1 MLEQN
6 FQSVYEKFKLQFF
19 RRLFS
24 QVREREGSL
33 SAMEAFSVE
42 VIHEL
47 DAPTI
52 GQFAD
57 FLGISQS
64 NATYKVNSLI
74 RKGYIV
80 KENSDTDRR
89 EYHLKLSDKF
99 YCYNGLMQSYI
110 DTVMARIHE
119 RFTPEELAT
128 FEHVLAVMS
137 DELMPECDV
146 PKKVTTRPE
155 DRRQP
160 DWLPPVFVCGGRQRF
175 LLAVSVIRP
184 WLPCVRGGFG
194 LNPGRAEA
202 QGRSPACVTS
212 GTPSVFLYL
221 RAKCGLIRKENDRN
235 GASP

>member
-1 MLEQN
+1 MQIEEVRGELPMLEQN

-64 NATYKVNSLI
+64 NATYKVNNLI

-80 KENSDTDRR
+80 KENSRHR
-89 EYHLKLSDKF
+89 P
-99 YCYNGLMQSYI
+99 
-110 DTVMARIHE
+110 ARIP
-119 RFTPEELAT
+119 PEAVGQ
-128 FEHVLAVMS
+128 VLQ
-137 DELMPECDV
+137 L
-146 PKKVTTRPE
+146 
-155 DRRQP
+155 
-160 DWLPPVFVCGGRQRF
+160 
-175 LLAVSVIRP
+175 
-184 WLPCVRGGFG
+184 
-194 LNPGRAEA
+194 
-202 QGRSPACVTS
+202 
-212 GTPSVFLYL
+212 
-221 RAKCGLIRKENDRN
+221 
-235 GASP
+235 

>member
-1 MLEQN
+1 MQIEEVRGELPMLEQN

-80 KENSDTDRR
+80 K
-89 EYHLKLSDKF
+89 
-99 YCYNGLMQSYI
+99 
-110 DTVMARIHE
+110 
-119 RFTPEELAT
+119 
-128 FEHVLAVMS
+128 
-137 DELMPECDV
+137 
-146 PKKVTTRPE
+146 TR
-155 DRRQP
+155 
-160 DWLPPVFVCGGRQRF
+160 
-175 LLAVSVIRP
+175 A
-184 WLPCVRGGFG
+184 
-194 LNPGRAEA
+194 
-202 QGRSPACVTS
+202 
-212 GTPSVFLYL
+212 L
-221 RAKCGLIRKENDRN
+221 RA
-235 GASP
+235 ASARA

>member
-1 MLEQN
+1 MDWGA
-6 FQSVYEKFKLQFF
+6 SSPRTSPVVSTAVASSTK
-19 RRLFS
+19 S
-24 QVREREGSL
+24 CT
-33 SAMEAFSVE
+33 AA
-42 VIHEL
+42 
-47 DAPTI
+47 I

-64 NATYKVNSLI
+64 NATYKVNNLI

-146 PKKVTTRPE
+146 PKK
-155 DRRQP
+155 
-160 DWLPPVFVCGGRQRF
+160 
-175 LLAVSVIRP
+175 
-184 WLPCVRGGFG
+184 
-194 LNPGRAEA
+194 
-202 QGRSPACVTS
+202 
-212 GTPSVFLYL
+212 
-221 RAKCGLIRKENDRN
+221 
-235 GASP
+235 

>member
-64 NATYKVNSLI
+64 NATYKVNQLTA
-74 RKGYIV
+74 KGYLEKHV
-80 KENSDTDRR
+80 QARDRR
-89 EYHLKLSDKF
+89 EVVLTTSEKFTGYFDEDKEDA
-99 YCYNGLMQSYI
+99 LQQKI
-110 DTVMARIHE
+110 RTAAAQ
-119 RFTPEELAT
+119 FTPAELDSA
-128 FEHVLAVMS
+128 ERV
-137 DELMPECDV
+137 
-146 PKKVTTRPE
+146 
-155 DRRQP
+155 
-160 DWLPPVFVCGGRQRF
+160 
-175 LLAVSVIRP
+175 LLA
-184 WLPCVRGGFG
+184 L
-194 LNPGRAEA
+194 EA
-202 QGRSPACVTS
+202 
-212 GTPSVFLYL
+212 LL
-221 RAKCGLIRKENDRN
+221 
-235 GASP
+235 

>member
-52 GQFAD
+52 SQFAD

-80 KENSDTDRR
+80 KE
-89 EYHLKLSDKF
+89 L
-99 YCYNGLMQSYI
+99 
-110 DTVMARIHE
+110 
-119 RFTPEELAT
+119 
-128 FEHVLAVMS
+128 
-137 DELMPECDV
+137 
-146 PKKVTTRPE
+146 
-155 DRRQP
+155 
-160 DWLPPVFVCGGRQRF
+160 
-175 LLAVSVIRP
+175 
-184 WLPCVRGGFG
+184 
-194 LNPGRAEA
+194 
-202 QGRSPACVTS
+202 
-212 GTPSVFLYL
+212 
-221 RAKCGLIRKENDRN
+221 
-235 GASP
+235 

>member
-64 NATYKVNSLI
+64 NATYI
-74 RKGYIV
+74 RSTI
-80 KENSDTDRR
+80 SSARATSSRR
-89 EYHLKLSDKF
+89 
-99 YCYNGLMQSYI
+99 
-110 DTVMARIHE
+110 
-119 RFTPEELAT
+119 TPTPTGAN
-128 FEHVLAVMS
+128 
-137 DELMPECDV
+137 
-146 PKKVTTRPE
+146 TT
-155 DRRQP
+155 
-160 DWLPPVFVCGGRQRF
+160 
-175 LLAVSVIRP
+175 
-184 WLPCVRGGFG
+184 
-194 LNPGRAEA
+194 
-202 QGRSPACVTS
+202 
-212 GTPSVFLYL
+212 
-221 RAKCGLIRKENDRN
+221 
-235 GASP
+235 

>member
-1 MLEQN
+1 MQIEEVRGELPMLEQN

-80 KENSDTDRR
+80 KENSDTDR
-89 EYHLKLSDKF
+89 
-99 YCYNGLMQSYI
+99 
-110 DTVMARIHE
+110 ARIP
-119 RFTPEELAT
+119 PEAVGQ
-128 FEHVLAVMS
+128 VLQ
-137 DELMPECDV
+137 L
-146 PKKVTTRPE
+146 
-155 DRRQP
+155 
-160 DWLPPVFVCGGRQRF
+160 
-175 LLAVSVIRP
+175 
-184 WLPCVRGGFG
+184 
-194 LNPGRAEA
+194 
-202 QGRSPACVTS
+202 
-212 GTPSVFLYL
+212 
-221 RAKCGLIRKENDRN
+221 
-235 GASP
+235 

>member
-64 NATYKVNSLI
+64 NATYKVNNLI

-128 FEHVLAVMS
+128 FEQCWLTGTAA
-137 DELMPECDV
+137 E
-146 PKKVTTRPE
+146 VTPVGQIGDWTFEVGDLTRRVATAYE
-155 DRRQP
+155 Q
-160 DWLPPVFVCGGRQRF
+160 L
-175 LLAVSVIRP
+175 
-184 WLPCVRGGFG
+184 VR
-194 LNPGRAEA
+194 
-202 QGRSPACVTS
+202 S
-212 GTPSVFLYL
+212 
-221 RAKCGLIRKENDRN
+221 
-235 GASP
+235 

>member
-52 GQFAD
+52 SQAD

-80 KENSDTDRR
+80 RR
-89 EYHLKLSDKF
+89 
-99 YCYNGLMQSYI
+99 
-110 DTVMARIHE
+110 
-119 RFTPEELAT
+119 TPT
-128 FEHVLAVMS
+128 
-137 DELMPECDV
+137 PTGGN
-146 PKKVTTRPE
+146 TT
-155 DRRQP
+155 
-160 DWLPPVFVCGGRQRF
+160 
-175 LLAVSVIRP
+175 
-184 WLPCVRGGFG
+184 
-194 LNPGRAEA
+194 
-202 QGRSPACVTS
+202 
-212 GTPSVFLYL
+212 
-221 RAKCGLIRKENDRN
+221 
-235 GASP
+235 

>member
-64 NATYKVNSLI
+64 NATYKVNNLI
-74 RKGYIV
+74 KKGYL
-80 KENSDTDRR
+80 KKQNSETDRR
-89 EYHLKLSDKF
+89 EYHLLLSEKYFEYTDIMRSYVKTVLDRISEEF
-99 YCYNGLMQSYI
+99 SAEETTMFSLMLRKI
-110 DTVMARIHE
+110 
-119 RFTPEELAT
+119 
-128 FEHVLAVMS
+128 S
-137 DELMPECDV
+137 DDMMPEV
-146 PKKVTTRPE
+146 KMTT
-155 DRRQP
+155 
-160 DWLPPVFVCGGRQRF
+160 
-175 LLAVSVIRP
+175 
-184 WLPCVRGGFG
+184 
-194 LNPGRAEA
+194 
-202 QGRSPACVTS
+202 
-212 GTPSVFLYL
+212 
-221 RAKCGLIRKENDRN
+221 
-235 GASP
+235 